1 MSSHS
6 NTLNKAD
13 IEFAVKKYLND
24 LWDFGKVGE
33 YEEAK
38 PIMDDFL
45 LYVEEL

>member
-6 NTLNKAD
+6 NMLNKAD
-13 IEFAVKKYLND
+13 IEFAVKTYLND
-24 LWDFGKVGE
+24 LYDWGKVGE